1 MLASAASAARTT
13 ASQHVAVMFYI
24 SAECVLPLRRIPLG
38 KATRSLPNLPNFA
51 IGASQNRHLRRLRRL
66 RRHSNTPAPLD
77 YTWRSSCDRLRTRA
91 VHRVD
96 LVCA

>member
-51 IGASQNRHLRRLRRL
+51 IGASQNRHLRR
-66 RRHSNTPAPLD
+66 HSNTPAPLD
-77 YTWRSSCDRLRTRA
+77 YTWRSSCDWLRTRA
-91 VHRVD
+91 VHRVN
-96 LVCA
+96 LACA